1 MDERKRSSLSEVV
14 DTGGQ
19 WFDRKVYTKKK
30 PLQIAFNAFEAGESG
45 AGGSYL
51 TQDLEELIQLD
62 KCSKSI

>member
-19 WFDRKVYTKKK
+19 WVDRKVYTKKN

-45 AGGSYL
+45 AGGSRTMQFEVIL
-51 TQDLEELIQLD
+51 
-62 KCSKSI
+62 KHP